1 MDAMIRGG
9 NYHIFAVQ
17 LMEHLVVPTF
27 VLDAAGRVIIWN
39 RACERLTGVAA
50 STVLGTRLHW
60 TGFYEKERRCLADF
74 VIEGAPSNVADFYE
88 IDLSMDCQTGALSAE
103 NWCMLPG
110 GGGRRYLAIDAGPI
124 YDDAGRLIAVVET
137 LRDITAQ
144 KEAQSA
150 LELLASRDWLTGI
163 ANRRMFDEYLETKWA
178 LATMSDRP
186 LSLLMIDIDHF
197 KIYNDHFG
205 HQSGD
210 DCLKRIAGI
219 IVKET
224 REDTDLVA
232 RYGGEEFV
240 VVLPQACI
248 QGAISVADR
257 IVKATHTAA
266 IPPPQAYLLDR
277 MTLSIGAAS
286 RDRLMTTP
294 ADLIAAADAS
304 LYAAKERG
312 RNLIVAKPLAAA

>member
-9 NYHIFAVQ
+9 DDHTFAIR

-50 STVLGTRLHW
+50 STVLGTRRHW
-60 TGFYEKERRCLADF
+60 TGFYEKKRRCLADF
-74 VIEGAPSNVADFYE
+74 VIEGASSNVGDFYE
-88 IDLSMDCQTGALSAE
+88 IDHSMDCQTGALSAE
-103 NWCMLPG
+103 NWCTLPW

-178 LATMSDRP
+178 LATISDRP

-210 DCLKRIAGI
+210 DCLKRIAVI

-248 QGAISVADR
+248 QGAISAADR
-257 IVKATHTAA
+257 ILKATDDAA
-266 IPPPQAYLLDR
+266 IPPPEAYPLDR
-277 MTLSIGAAS
+277 VTLSIGAAS
-286 RDRLMTTP
+286 RDPQMATP
-294 ADLIAAADAS
+294 ADLVAAADAS

-312 RNLIVAKPLAAA
+312 RNLIVAQPLAAA

>member
-1 MDAMIRGG
+1 MDAKIRGG
-9 NYHIFAVQ
+9 NNHTFAVQ
-17 LMEHLVVPTF
+17 LMEHLVVATF

-39 RACERLTGVAA
+39 RACERLTGVSA
-50 STVLGTRLHW
+50 STVLGTRRHW
-60 TGFYEKERRCLADF
+60 TGFYEKKRRCLADF
-74 VIEGAPSNVADFYE
+74 VIEGASSNVADFYE
-88 IDLSMDCQTGALSAE
+88 IDHSTDCPTGALSAE
-103 NWCMLPG
+103 NWCMLPR

-124 YDDAGRLIAVVET
+124 YDDEGELIAVVET

-163 ANRRMFDEYLETKWA
+163 ANRRTFDEYLDSKWA
-178 LATMSDRP
+178 LASISDRP
-186 LSLLMIDIDHF
+186 LSMLMIDIDHF

-240 VVLPQACI
+240 VVLPNACI
-248 QGAISVADR
+248 EGAIRVADR
-257 IVKATHTAA
+257 ILQATDDAA
-266 IPPPQAYLLDR
+266 ILPPEAYPLDR
-277 MTLSIGAAS
+277 VTLSIGAAS
-286 RDRLMTTP
+286 RDSQMSTP

-312 RNLIVAKPLAAA
+312 RNLIVAQPLVAA